1 MFLLQN
7 EEQRTNSLPTL
18 NMMCILALSTT
29 HFCAEQHLRHP
40 IMNALLENHLL
51 AYTALP
57 KSLLYIFFFKNKF
70 AMNKSDHNH
79 EECPDATNGQKLEK
93 GHS

>member
-1 MFLLQN
+1 
-7 EEQRTNSLPTL
+7 
-18 NMMCILALSTT
+18 
-29 HFCAEQHLRHP
+29 
-40 IMNALLENHLL
+40 MNALLENHLL